1 MYQEPV
7 TLSQNEKLARLRLIR
22 TANIGPITYRQLLG
36 RYGSAENALN
46 ALPELSKNGGRKK
59 PLTAYSKAKAE
70 KEIKALKDIGGHL
83 IVCGDHAYPLPLSHI
98 EDAPP
103 ILMALGDI
111 TLLKKKTFAIV
122 GARNASIIGQKIAG
136 NAATK
141 LGKAGYVIASGLARG
156 IDGTVHSASITTGTI
171 AVVAGGIDV
180 VYPREHQTLYEQ
192 IVEYGL
198 VISEMPLGT
207 QPIARHF
214 PPRNRII
221 SGLSI
226 GVLIVEATE
235 RSGSLITARMANEQG
250 REIFAVPGSPLDP
263 RAKGPNSLIRDG
275 AVLVQSTGDILEVL
289 HSLGNKSIS
298 EPEYDLFDSPVIE
311 PLAESD
317 LERARLDIKE
327 KLSFTA
333 VSIDEIIRLTGFSP
347 AVVQTVLLELELA
360 GEISRYN
367 ANRVAF
373 C

>member
-1 MYQEPV
+1 MSFLTSDNQAEV
-7 TLSQNEKLARLRLIR
+7 LSSDEKLARLRLIR
-22 TANIGPITYRQLLG
+22 TPNIGPITFRQLLG
-36 RYGSAENALN
+36 RYGSAVEAIN
-46 ALPELSKNGGRKK
+46 ALPELAKKGGRKK
-59 PLTAYSKAKAE
+59 PLTAYAKSKAQA
-70 KEIKALKDIGGHL
+70 EIKALDKIGGHL
-83 IVCGDHAYPLPLSHI
+83 LVCGDQSYPAALSHI

-111 TLLKKKTFAIV
+111 SLLNKKTFAIV
-122 GARNASIIGQKIAG
+122 GARNASLVGLKIAG
-136 NAATK
+136 NAAAK

-156 IDGTVHSASITTGTI
+156 IDGAVHSASITTGTI

-226 GVLIVEATE
+226 GVLIVEATD

-275 AVLVQSTGDILEVL
+275 ASTCTV
-289 HSLGNKSIS
+289 HSRHFG
-298 EPEYDLFDSPVIE
+298 
-311 PLAESD
+311 
-317 LERARLDIKE
+317 
-327 KLSFTA
+327 
-333 VSIDEIIRLTGFSP
+333 GFKY
-347 AVVQTVLLELELA
+347 V
-360 GEISRYN
+360 R
-367 ANRVAF
+367 R
-373 C
+373 